1 MQPIEGMWLKLFV
14 RALGKDDL
22 LRVFVNRCADLGKV
36 PRKEALGKMKSL
48 NGTAGFGQCNMRI

>member
-22 LRVFVNRCADLGKV
+22 LREFENRCAALGKV
-36 PRKEALGKMKSL
+36 PRKEAFGKDE
-48 NGTAGFGQCNMRI
+48 QD